1 MAVPLRSIISHLSR
15 SEDTKIWHF
24 VYNLRADLG
33 GKLHSAT
40 HRWQRDTVRS
50 ISYLPYASHK
60 VLKYFMS
67 INGWHSLQYNI
78 PFAVLNGYLKY
89 GVLCAIWEWMKVE
102 IGTVRPICGLQK
114 LSEASFICIV
124 QLRIVLKHFISNGC
138 VSVWYNIPFASHLP
152 YWAGTKIWY
161 FGCNLRVGFGRKWH
175 NETHELQT
183 YAMRCASHL
192 SCASKDGLETL
203 HKQWMSLL
211 VAYHPICHTERVP
224 KTLAFCVQ
232 FESQCWLRWHCV
244 SCKWQRNAARS
255 ISHLHYASK
264 EGFETLHKQWLSLF
278 VV

>member
-15 SEDTKIWHF
+15 SEGTKIWHF

-67 INGWHSLQYNI
+67 INGWHSLQYSI
-78 PFAVLNGYLKY
+78 PFAVLNGYLKSV
-89 GVLCAIWEWMKVE
+89 VLCAIWEWMKVE

-138 VSVWYNIPFASHLP
+138 VSVWYNIPFAFHLP

-161 FGCNLRVGFGRKWH
+161 FGCNLRVGFGTVE
-175 NETHELQT
+175 NGT
-183 YAMRCASHL
+183 MRPMSCRHMLWDAPLICLVHL
-192 SCASKDGLETL
+192 KMVWKHL
-203 HKQWMSLL
+203 
-211 VAYHPICHTERVP
+211 
-224 KTLAFCVQ
+224 
-232 FESQCWLRWHCV
+232 CWLVGSGYLQAGAHW
-244 SCKWQRNAARS
+244 
-255 ISHLHYASK
+255 
-264 EGFETLHKQWLSLF
+264 E
-278 VV
+278 